1 MGAPFEHEPLAGQLV
16 LLARPPSEE
25 GEDDQSF
32 ALRVPQEATLPLLR
46 ALRRSLETTKAEVN
60 GDRPMW
66 YTLFERFGAGG
77 SDLVAPSE
85 CSPTGEG
92 SEALRVRLAAA
103 EARLAA
109 ASLRY
114 EEELQEMKRALDAK
128 TGPTEEGPKR
138 SPTSLSRPPRTART
152 PPRPNPGGARPQELS
167 PASLQEEP
175 ALQNFSLSAEFWRL
189 REALTHAEANEHQK
203 VSDMEVRRL
212 RTALAAT
219 TAKLERYEA
228 SSVEDSHRIVVSMSD
243 GLSSAG
249 AAKAE
254 RRPDLFPQVEPDTAR
269 TVVAGPDLILE
280 RREHPSPGKPRQSQL
295 GGLGAKIRP
304 VARTSTS
311 LVSPARQ
318 GFSPSLVPRSS
329 SPAGPRHTTAELTS
343 APPQRAVQL
352 SPTPMRAPA
361 TGQTAIQAPSPPKL
375 PARLSGSASARLTP
389 SIPGQVS
396 SPAPRVYNVVRSVHA
411 SPHTQATVR
420 VVSNIQGTTSAP
432 ASVQW
437 TTPRPGPDRPL
448 TPVAGVVQ
456 RVTPPPL
463 AAMRKSATLSRTGS
477 LSPPPMYAARREATY
492 PSMVTVQN
500 KVGTA

>member
-1 MGAPFEHEPLAGQLV
+1 MGAPFEQEPLAGQLV
-16 LLARPPSEE
+16 LLARAPSEE
-25 GEDDQSF
+25 DEDEQSF

-85 CSPTGEG
+85 CSPSSEG

-114 EEELQEMKRALDAK
+114 EEELQEMRCALDAK
-128 TGPTEEGPKR
+128 TGAAEEGPKR

-152 PPRPNPGGARPQELS
+152 PPRPNPGGARQQEPS
-167 PASLQEEP
+167 PACLQEEP

-228 SSVEDSHRIVVSMSD
+228 SSVEDSHRIVVSLSD
-243 GLSSAG
+243 GLSSAS
-249 AAKAE
+249 AAK
-254 RRPDLFPQVEPDTAR
+254 VEPDTAR

-280 RREHPSPGKPRQSQL
+280 RREQPSPGKPRQSQL

-318 GFSPSLVPRSS
+318 GFSPSLLPRSS
-329 SPAGPRHTTAELTS
+329 SPAGPRHTMAELTS

-361 TGQTAIQAPSPPKL
+361 TGQTAIQAPSPSKL

-396 SPAPRVYNVVRSVHA
+396 SPAPRVYNVMRSVHA
-411 SPHTQATVR
+411 SPHTQGTVR

-432 ASVQW
+432 ASVHW

-463 AAMRKSATLSRTGS
+463 AAMRKSSTLSRTGS
-477 LSPPPMYAARREATY
+477 LSPPPMYAARRETTY
-492 PSMVTVQN
+492 PSLVTVQN
-500 KVGTA
+500 KVGGAQFVELSI

>member
-1 MGAPFEHEPLAGQLV
+1 MRYH
-16 LLARPPSEE
+16 
-25 GEDDQSF
+25 
-32 ALRVPQEATLPLLR
+32 ATI
-46 ALRRSLETTKAEVN
+46 S
-60 GDRPMW
+60 
-66 YTLFERFGAGG
+66 
-77 SDLVAPSE
+77 
-85 CSPTGEG
+85 
-92 SEALRVRLAAA
+92 
-103 EARLAA
+103 
-109 ASLRY
+109 
-114 EEELQEMKRALDAK
+114 
-128 TGPTEEGPKR
+128 
-138 SPTSLSRPPRTART
+138 
-152 PPRPNPGGARPQELS
+152 
-167 PASLQEEP
+167 
-175 ALQNFSLSAEFWRL
+175 
-189 REALTHAEANEHQK
+189 
-203 VSDMEVRRL
+203 
-212 RTALAAT
+212 
-219 TAKLERYEA
+219 
-228 SSVEDSHRIVVSMSD
+228 
-243 GLSSAG
+243 
-249 AAKAE
+249 
-254 RRPDLFPQVEPDTAR
+254 
-269 TVVAGPDLILE
+269 
-280 RREHPSPGKPRQSQL
+280 
-295 GGLGAKIRP
+295 LGAKIRP

-463 AAMRKSATLSRTGS
+463 AAMRKSATGRELLTISSSSSSSKLGRELTIKDGSNVSVHGDGAEQGGRGLVCRALHLMEIVLLRAFPYIELARAKGMSRRLEELRNFGFP
-477 LSPPPMYAARREATY
+477 SPHGLWTMSMPPLHLVASTF
-492 PSMVTVQN
+492 PVQPGAVSCAVSVYSSRIGVDMEIHRN
-500 KVGTA
+500 VPTP